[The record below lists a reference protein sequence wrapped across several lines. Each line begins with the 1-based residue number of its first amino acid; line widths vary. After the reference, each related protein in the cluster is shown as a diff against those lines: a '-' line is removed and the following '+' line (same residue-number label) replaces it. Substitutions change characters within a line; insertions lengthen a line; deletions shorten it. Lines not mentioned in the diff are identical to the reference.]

1 MDMKAINEKRDA
13 SRKPKGK
20 GKRSGK
26 GKGGRGGNGG
36 RKESAHIASNEDAG
50 ESFEEN
56 IPEMT
61 LTEDAL
67 KAPVTTA
74 LDERHTADQAAK
86 LAEETQPLADQQ
98 ESVQNELNEAKQ
110 ELAVAHRR
118 DVSHVSC

>member
-26 GKGGRGGNGG
+26 SKGGRGGNGG

-67 KAPVTTA
+67 KAAVTTA

-110 ELAVAHRR
+110 ERAVVHRR
-118 DVSHVSC
+118 DISHVSC